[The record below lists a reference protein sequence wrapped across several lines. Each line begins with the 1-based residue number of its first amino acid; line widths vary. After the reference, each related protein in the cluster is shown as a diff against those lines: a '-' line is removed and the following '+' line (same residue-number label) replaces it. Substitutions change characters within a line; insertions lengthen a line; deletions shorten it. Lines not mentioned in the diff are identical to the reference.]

1 MTVKDPVGLLRNSI
15 KVLKIQ
21 SSQSNGFLITYKFLL
36 EAKKGEQRIV
46 HILLLIIIKVA
57 YEMNLLTNCNLFRR
71 LLLNPKFILYEV
83 VCVIININFIIIID
97 FIIIKK
103 SWQCKAER
111 EWAHSILVRR
121 PQPHQTNPSKEGRRE
136 NSGR

>member
-103 SWQCKAER
+103 S
-111 EWAHSILVRR
+111 
-121 PQPHQTNPSKEGRRE
+121 
-136 NSGR
+136 